1 MNNFIIGS
9 FVLVA
14 GIIIYLSGGFV
25 LGSSVVDDY
34 PVDNEWDTTGTHLG
48 TEDVYEDDEPL
59 GILAVDEDSLGS
71 DEGTYESDRFSDE
84 VFTLKSFNYDLE
96 KDDSDDV
103 ELELRAYDEGN
114 LVEVSVFE
122 LDRSREVVDLEEFS
136 NVNSNQYEFDIYL
149 QDSAEL
155 ESLNFEKQ
163 FIEDD
168 ISFGVSIFLMLFG
181 ILITIRGVFN

>member
-25 LGSSVVDDY
+25 LGESVVDEY

-48 TEDVYEDDEPL
+48 TEDVYENDEPL
-59 GILAVDEDSLGS
+59 GILTFDQNNEERV
-71 DEGTYESDRFSDE
+71 YESNRFSDE
-84 VFTLKSFNYDLE
+84 VYRLESFNYDLE
-96 KDDSDDV
+96 KKDTDDV
-103 ELELRAYDEGN
+103 ELELRAYNEGN

-122 LDRSREVVDLEEFS
+122 LDRSREVVDLEEFVIVDS
-136 NVNSNQYEFDIYL
+136 NEYEFDIYL
-149 QDSAEL
+149 EESAEL
-155 ESLNFEKQ
+155 ESLSFEKQ
-163 FIEDD
+163 FVEDD
-168 ISFGVSIFLMLFG
+168 LSFGVSMFLILFG